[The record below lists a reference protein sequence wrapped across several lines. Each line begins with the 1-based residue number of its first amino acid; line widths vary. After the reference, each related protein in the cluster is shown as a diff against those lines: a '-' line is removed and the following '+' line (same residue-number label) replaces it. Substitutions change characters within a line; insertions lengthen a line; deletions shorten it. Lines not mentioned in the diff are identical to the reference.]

1 MKTVM
6 LMSKLYLHRFESIFR
21 RFFYIF
27 FNYEGIN
34 YNFETFLENN
44 QPKRSLL
51 SVQFSNLGFRL
62 LAPGNLS
69 AAELDEALDSLYNH
83 VTKQEHTALLQ
94 LHALHAAVTT
104 TAEKTYKI
112 CLSDNENKSNQLL
125 KSKIREYF
133 ESALPLENLPEVQ
146 DKAINEEQVAS
157 DVRSLICMYQDN
169 VFTGRAVARIFH
181 GIQSPNYPAVI
192 WGRCKFWRQY
202 IDVNF
207 HTLCQIATAE
217 ILKMR

>member
-1 MKTVM
+1 M
-6 LMSKLYLHRFESIFR
+6 LIKILFS
-21 RFFYIF
+21 
-27 FNYEGIN
+27 
-34 YNFETFLENN
+34 ENN

-83 VTKQEHTALLQ
+83 VTKQERTALQQ

-104 TAEKTYKI
+104 AAEKTYKT
-112 CLSDNENKSNQLL
+112 CLTDNESKCNLLL
-125 KSKIREYF
+125 KSKIRKYF
-133 ESALPLENLPEVQ
+133 ESAQPLEDLPEVQ
-146 DKAINEEQVAS
+146 DKAVNEDQIAT
-157 DVRSLICMYQDN
+157 DVRSLICMYRDN
-169 VFTGRAVARIFH
+169 VFTGRTVARIFH

-192 WGRCKFWRQY
+192 WGRCKFWRMY

-207 HTLCQIATAE
+207 HTLSQIATAE